1 MKFFNISA
9 VAAIV
14 LSAATAYAA
23 EVSFEMVDANAD
35 GLVAFEELNAVN
47 TDVTEEAFI
56 AADADKDGQ
65 LNEDEFKALM
75 S

>member
-1 MKFFNISA
+1 MKTFNIAA

-14 LSAATAYAA
+14 LSAASAYAA
-23 EVSFEMVDANAD
+23 DVSFEVVDANAD
-35 GLVAFEELNAVN
+35 SLVSFEELSAVN

-65 LNEDEFKALM
+65 LNAEEFKALM

>member
-1 MKFFNISA
+1 MKTFNIA
-9 VAAIV
+9 AIAAIV

-23 EVSFEMVDANAD
+23 EVSFDVVDANAD
-35 GLVAFEELNAVN
+35 SLVSFEELSAVN
-47 TDVTEEAFI
+47 SDITEEAFI

-65 LNEDEFKALM
+65 LNEDEFAALM